1 MGPNDV
7 DDDLGTTG
15 TPSGD
20 TGDDAGNGTDDSGQ
34 RDGDE

>member
-1 MGPNDV
+1 MGPEDA

-20 TGDDAGNGTDDSGQ
+20 GGDDSGTGTDDSGQ
-34 RDGDE
+34 EDDNE

>member
-1 MGPNDV
+1 MGPNDA

-20 TGDDAGNGTDDSGQ
+20 GGDDSGTGTDDSG
-34 RDGDE
+34 